1 MGKENTEI
9 PEWEFEAIDD
19 ALGLPPDDLSRQ
31 TAFIESQGPLVW
43 LTTMFPFAFDSAFSA
58 DHKKYWDLK
67 WSVLMRIREQKR
79 KAATGDRHSLEFE
92 IYEHEWTMLAILA
105 RGLGKSAT
113 IEASAV
119 MRGALIGGGYCLYV
133 CETQDQAEE
142 HISNARILITHED
155 SRLSRYY
162 PGMVLGSMA
171 IKKAESGEKLKDGQ
185 DIFITQ
191 NGWICRAKGLNAS
204 LRGLRIGNKRPD
216 DIKLDD
222 VDGVNDSI
230 QVSNKKIKQIAAS
243 IIPTRARRWTTFD
256 FGQNLIGAHSV
267 MSQTYNGKAGI
278 FAART
283 VVGITNAFEKFEEF
297 EEYESYLESDGR
309 VRYRILPAAKP
320 TWAGLD
326 IPNAQLFLN
335 DSGLD
340 VFLAEYMNSF
350 DHLKQEKVYHEFDES
365 RHLITRA
372 QFEKVFG
379 VPYIPAH
386 WRAGVA
392 TDLGYSATSLSA
404 WSFIATSAANSALPN
419 HHFLYRGRTFE
430 SESIDDQA
438 EAIWE
443 DFFPDATIGRRHF
456 EANQNFNKYPEL
468 LRLLKTKPRC
478 APYLE
483 NYVAKAD
490 DVLKPRN
497 EQETVDEKQKMIVNV
512 AAKSFTSQ
520 IKILR
525 MSHEKSGEQ
534 KTLAQKYGLP
544 IQKTTEFKAADGVT
558 ETNHLLRGDYTTPH
572 PFFPDEILLD
582 ANGQPSGKYKLG
594 RPYLFFIIENEDQRV
609 APTDDKGLMR
619 FREQLN
625 EQRWTEEV
633 ITEGDRTVKVRV
645 PGKTNSDCG
654 DSLRMLCAQ
663 FQVPA
668 AERLT
673 QKEAVVAALSKDQ
686 QKVLEKK
693 GRSMGEQLAIE
704 DALKEKEKV
713 VRKRYNPSMNS
724 LGDEDDDEGLG
735 FSF

>member
-1 MGKENTEI
+1 MTVAMKDWQKELLDSAFNAP
-9 PEWEFEAIDD
+9 PE
-19 ALGLPPDDLSRQ
+19 DLSKQ
-31 TAFIESQGPLVW
+31 TGELEAAGPLVW
-43 LTTMFPFAFDSAFSA
+43 LKTIFPFAFEGEFSD
-58 DHKKYWDLK
+58 DHRKYWELK
-67 WSVLMRIREQKR
+67 WSVILRIREQK
-79 KAATGDRHSLEFE
+79 KYVTVGLPIPKQCE
-92 IYEHEWTMLAILA
+92 IPEHEWTVLFILA
-105 RGLGKSAT
+105 RGLGKSASL
-113 IEASAV
+113 EASGV
-119 MRGALIGGGYCLYV
+119 MKGALLDGGYCLYV

-142 HISNARILITHED
+142 HIGNCRVLIDHPD
-155 SRLSRYY
+155 SKLTLYY
-162 PGMVLGSMA
+162 PDMKLADGKSKFA
-171 IKKAESGEKLKDGQ
+171 TSGEKLKDGQ
-185 DIFITQ
+185 EIFITQ

-222 VDGVNDSI
+222 VDGVNDSAP
-230 QVSNKKIKQIAAS
+230 VSNKKIKQIAAS

-283 VVGITNAFEKFEEF
+283 VVGIANAFEKFEEF
-297 EEYESYLESDGR
+297 EEYESYLEPDGR
-309 VRYRILPAAKP
+309 VRYRILPTAKP
-320 TWAGLD
+320 TWAELD
-326 IPNAQLFLN
+326 IPNAQSFLN

-350 DHLKQEKVYHEFDES
+350 DHLKQEKVYHEFDED

-372 QFEKVFG
+372 QFEKMFG

-392 TDLGYSATSLSA
+392 TDLGYSSTSLSA

-419 HHFLYRGRTFE
+419 HHFFYRGLTFE
-430 SESIDDQA
+430 NESIDDQA

-443 DFFPDATIGRRHF
+443 EMFPDATIGRRHF

-483 NYVAKAD
+483 NYVAREED
-490 DVLKPRN
+490 ILKPRN
-497 EQETVDEKQKMIVNV
+497 DFETVDDKQKMVINV
-512 AAKSFTSQ
+512 AAKSFVSQ
-520 IKILR
+520 LKILR

-544 IQKTTEFKAADGVT
+544 IQKTTEFKASDGVT

-572 PFFPDEILLD
+572 PFFPDEMVLD

-619 FREQLN
+619 FREQLR

-633 ITEGDRTVKVRV
+633 ITEGDRTIKVRV

-673 QKEAVVAALSKDQ
+673 QKEAVVASLSKDQ
-686 QKVLEKK
+686 QQVLEKR

-704 DALKEKEKV
+704 EAIREKEKV
-713 VRKRYNPSMNS
+713 IKKRYNPSMNS
-724 LGDEDDDEGLG
+724 LGDEDDEGLG